1 MDKKKPT
8 SVLVPMTLFV
18 MLLVYSFTSD
28 PNLIGPF

>member
-8 SVLVPMTLFV
+8 SVLVPMTLFA

-28 PNLIGPF
+28 PNLIGSF